1 MQLRAALAS
10 IVFVVALSAFAHEH
24 PTPSIP
30 KDLETM
36 KKSLVGTWEGMS
48 KMGEEKEQA
57 ISVVYEVTSGGTA
70 ITERLFPGT
79 PHEMISVYHKDGDT
93 VSMTHF
99 CAFGNAPQMKLK
111 KFDGKVMAFEMT
123 KALGVSSMKEPHMHA
138 VTLTLTDPDT
148 LKQEWVNYMDGKKA
162 DVTVLTFKRKK

>member
-1 MQLRAALAS
+1 MVL
-10 IVFVVALSAFAHEH
+10 VVASPALAHEH

-30 KDLETM
+30 KELDTM
-36 KKSLVGTWEGMS
+36 TKELVGTWEGMS
-48 KMGEEKEQA
+48 KMGGDKEMPV
-57 ISVVYEVTSGGTA
+57 SVVYEVTSGGTA

-123 KALGVSSMKEPHMHA
+123 KPMGISSMKEPHMHA
-138 VTLTLTDPDT
+138 VTLTLTDHDS
-148 LKQEWVNYMDGKKA
+148 LQHEWVNYMNGKKA
-162 DVTVLTFKRKK
+162 EVSVFNFKRKK